1 MEIKPN
7 PNAVKMIQKL
17 SDAKAPSGF
26 EDEAVAVARK
36 YSADFA
42 DASEDCL
49 RNLYL
54 HAKNNTGDKPVF
66 MLDAHSDEVGLMV
79 HSIKPNGT
87 LRFVSLGSWSDNS
100 LPASKV
106 LVRNRHGEFIPGVIA
121 AKPPHFMTPEERQH
135 AGSPS
140 IQSLVIDIGA
150 VSKEDAVENFGIRI
164 GEPVISDVHFSY
176 DEAHDVMIGKGF
188 DCRIGCAALLETMR
202 RLSAE
207 ALNVDLVGVLS
218 TQEELGERGV
228 KAAVGKVAPQIALC
242 FEGCPAD
249 DTFTEP
255 YAIQTALRKGPMLRF
270 MDKSIV
276 CSPRYQ
282 RYVLDLAE
290 EKGLAVQSSVREGGG
305 NNGAIINTALDGIP
319 VIVVGVPVRYIHSH
333 YGITSYYD
341 FEATVQLA
349 TEVVRS
355 MTADIIR
362 SF

>member
-1 MEIKPN
+1 MQIKADQN
-7 PNAVKMIQKL
+7 TLQMIQEL
-17 SDAKAPSGF
+17 SDAKGPSGF
-26 EDEAVAVARK
+26 EDEAVAAAKK
-36 YSADFA
+36 YGADFA
-42 DASEDCL
+42 DMKEDCL

-54 HAKNNTGDKPVF
+54 YSKNNTGKKPVF

-87 LRFVSLGSWSDNS
+87 LRFVALGGWSDNS
-100 LPASKV
+100 LPSSKV
-106 LVRNRHGEFIPGVIA
+106 LVRNKYGEYIPGVIA
-121 AKPPHFMTPEERQH
+121 SKPPHFMSAAERQ
-135 AGSPS
+135 ASGSPS

-150 VSKEDAVENFGIRI
+150 VSKQDAEENFGIRI
-164 GEPVISDVHFSY
+164 GEPVISDVRFSY
-176 DEAHDVMIGKGF
+176 DEEHDVMIGKGF

-202 RLSAE
+202 RLSNE
-207 ALNVDLVGVLS
+207 ELPVDLVGVLS

-228 KAAVGKVAPQIALC
+228 KVAVKKVAPQIALC

-255 YAIQTALRKGPMLRF
+255 YAIQTALKKGPMLRF
-270 MDKSIV
+270 MDRSIV

-282 RYVLDLAE
+282 RYVLDLAQ
-290 EKGLAVQSSVREGGG
+290 KKNLAVQASVREGGG
-305 NNGAIINTALDGIP
+305 NNGAIINTAMDGIP

-355 MTADIIR
+355 MTEEIIC

>member
-1 MEIKPN
+1 
-7 PNAVKMIQKL
+7 
-17 SDAKAPSGF
+17 
-26 EDEAVAVARK
+26 
-36 YSADFA
+36 
-42 DASEDCL
+42 
-49 RNLYL
+49 
-54 HAKNNTGDKPVF
+54 
-66 MLDAHSDEVGLMV
+66 
-79 HSIKPNGT
+79 
-87 LRFVSLGSWSDNS
+87 
-100 LPASKV
+100 
-106 LVRNRHGEFIPGVIA
+106 
-121 AKPPHFMTPEERQH
+121 
-135 AGSPS
+135 
-140 IQSLVIDIGA
+140 
-150 VSKEDAVENFGIRI
+150 
-164 GEPVISDVHFSY
+164 
-176 DEAHDVMIGKGF
+176 MIGKGF

-202 RLSAE
+202 RLSDE
-207 ALNVDLVGVLS
+207 NLNVDLVGVLS

-228 KAAVGKVAPQIALC
+228 KVAVGKVTPQVALC
-242 FEGCPAD
+242 FEGCPTD

-255 YAIQTALRKGPMLRF
+255 YAIQTALKKGPMLRF

-305 NNGAIINTALDGIP
+305 NNGAIINTSLDGIP

-355 MTADIIR
+355 MTEEIIR

>member
-1 MEIKPN
+1 MKIKPDQ
-7 PNAVKMIQKL
+7 NAVTMIQEL

-26 EDEAVAVARK
+26 EDEAVAVAKK
-36 YSADFA
+36 YGAEFA
-42 DASEDCL
+42 DVEEDCL

-54 HAKNNTGDKPVF
+54 RSKNNTGNKPVF

-87 LRFVSLGSWSDNS
+87 LRFVSLGGWSDNS

-106 LVRNRHGEFIPGVIA
+106 LA
-121 AKPPHFMTPEERQH
+121 ERQN
-135 AGSPS
+135 AGSTS

-150 VSKEDAVENFGIRI
+150 TSKEDAVENFGIRI
-164 GEPVISDVHFSY
+164 GEPIISDVHFSY
-176 DEAHDVMIGKGF
+176 DEEHDVMIGKGF

-202 RLSAE
+202 RLSDE
-207 ALNVDLVGVLS
+207 NLNVDLVGVLS

-228 KAAVGKVAPQIALC
+228 KVAVGKVAPQIALC

-255 YAIQTALRKGPMLRF
+255 YAIQTALKKGPMLRF

-305 NNGAIINTALDGIP
+305 NNGAIINTSLDGIP

-355 MTADIIR
+355 MTEEIIR